1 LKLEIKNVTKNFGTV
16 RALNNVSMEFETSH
30 IYALL
35 GRNGA
40 GKSTLMNI
48 ISQRIFQTSGEILLD
63 GQIIKSD
70 ELLSNIYLMSETSFN
85 GNRKVKDLF
94 KIAKIFDEEFDV
106 EYAFTLA
113 KDFKLDTNQKIAKLS
128 TGYSTIFKVIMGI
141 CSSCKFVMFD
151 EPILGLDANHRNAFY
166 KMLLSR
172 FAEKQDEV
180 CYIIST
186 HLIDEVSS
194 LIERAIIIKEGSV
207 IVQGDV
213 DELLKNSLSVKGLKA
228 DVERATEDCRVLG
241 TDTVGSET
249 TSIVVGDV
257 KPDDGVQVS
266 SVDLQTLFIELTNE
280 GGF

>member
-1 LKLEIKNVTKNFGTV
+1 LKLEIKNVSKDFGSIK
-16 RALNNVSMEFETSH
+16 ALDNVSIEFETSH

-48 ISQRIFQTSGEILLD
+48 LSQRIFQSSGDIFLD
-63 GQIIKSD
+63 GKEINSD
-70 ELLSNIYLMSETSFN
+70 ELLSNIYLMSETSFY
-85 GNRKVKDLF
+85 GDKKVGEAF
-94 KIAKIFDEEFDV
+94 KLAKVFDEGFD
-106 EYAFTLA
+106 EKFALSLS
-113 KDFKLDTNQKIAKLS
+113 KDFKLKTSQKILKLS
-128 TGYSTIFKVIMGI
+128 TGYLTIFKVIMAI

-166 KMLLSR
+166 KLLLSR
-172 FAEKQDEV
+172 FAEKQGDV

-194 LIERAIIIKEGSV
+194 LIEKAIIIKDGNV
-207 IVQGDV
+207 LVQGDV
-213 DELLKNSLSVKGLKA
+213 DELLKSSLSVKGLKA
-228 DVERATEDCRVLG
+228 NVDAATKNCRVLG
-241 TDTVGSET
+241 SDTVGSET
-249 TSIVVGDV
+249 TSIVIGDV
-257 KPDDGVQVS
+257 VPDDGIDIS

>member
-1 LKLEIKNVTKNFGTV
+1 LKLEIKNVNKRFGSV
-16 RALNNVSMEFETSH
+16 NALNNVSVEFQTSH

-48 ISQRIFQTSGEILLD
+48 ITQRIFQDSGEILLD
-63 GQIIKSD
+63 GKEVKTD
-70 ELLSNIYLMSETSFN
+70 ELLSSIYLMSENSFY
-85 GNRKVKDLF
+85 GNKKVKDAF
-94 KIAKIFDEEFDV
+94 KLAKTFDV
-106 EYAFTLA
+106 NFESDYAERLA
-113 KDFKLDTNQKIAKLS
+113 KDFKLNTSSKIAKLS
-128 TGYSTIFKVIMGI
+128 TGYSTIFKVIMAI
-141 CSSCKFVMFD
+141 CSSAKFVLFD

-166 KMLLSR
+166 KLLLSR
-172 FAEKQDEV
+172 FAQKQEEV

-194 LIERAIIIKEGSV
+194 LIEKAIILKEGNV
-207 IVQGDV
+207 LVQGDV
-213 DELLKNSLSVKGLKA
+213 DELLKYALSVKGLKK
-228 DVERATEDCRVLG
+228 DVERATQGCKFLG
-241 TDTVGSET
+241 SDTVGSEM

-257 KPDDGVQVS
+257 VPDDSVEIS